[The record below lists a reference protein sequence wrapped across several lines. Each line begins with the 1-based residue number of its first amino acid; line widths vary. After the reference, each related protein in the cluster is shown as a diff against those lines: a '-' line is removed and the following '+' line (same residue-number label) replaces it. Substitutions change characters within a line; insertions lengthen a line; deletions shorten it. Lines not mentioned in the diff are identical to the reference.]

1 MKLMR
6 PIGGMAL
13 IVLAGVLLALTF
25 FRMVYP
31 RPVPAMRAVRRELV
45 QTVVASGR
53 IRPPAR
59 VRLGAQS
66 AGRVTKVLVRE
77 GETVT
82 SGQALILLDDAEAR
96 AAVDQA
102 QAGLDQVTRVR
113 DLISEATLAQ
123 AEAALRR
130 AEADFARV
138 HGLFTEG
145 IASGDQLEQ
154 YRAAL
159 EVARSQERIAHAQ
172 AEGTASVEKRMAR
185 ASLAATQARLR
196 QARITAPGAG
206 IILTRSVEAGDVVQ
220 AGRILMEMAL
230 AGSSQIQAEPDE
242 RSLALLRP
250 GQPAMATADAFPD
263 HRFAC
268 RVASVSPSVDPQRGT
283 VEVRLDVDD
292 PPPFLQPDMTASVEI
307 EVARQPNALAVPVEA
322 VREPLSPSPWVLVIR
337 AGHAEKRPVKLGVR
351 GERLVDIAQG
361 VVEGEVIAVVGRRGL
376 EPGERVRASLSE

>member
-6 PIGGMAL
+6 PVGGMAL

-59 VRLGAQS
+59 VRLGAQA

-77 GETVT
+77 GETVAN
-82 SGQALILLDDAEAR
+82 GQALILLDDAEAR

-113 DLISEATLAQ
+113 DRISEATLAQ
-123 AEAALRR
+123 AAAALRR

-145 IASGDQLEQ
+145 IASADQLEQ
-154 YRAAL
+154 FRAAL

-172 AEGTASVEKRMAR
+172 AEGAASVEKRMAR

-206 IILTRSVEAGDVVQ
+206 IILTRTVEAGDVVQ

-230 AGSSQIQAEPDE
+230 AGSSHIQAEPDE

-250 GQPAMATADAFPD
+250 GQPAVAFADAFPD

-322 VREPLSPSPWVLVIR
+322 VREPLSPAPWVLVIK

-351 GERLVDIAQG
+351 GERLVDILHGLA
-361 VVEGEVIAVVGRRGL
+361 EGEVIAVVGRRGL
-376 EPGERVRASLSE
+376 EPGERVRASLPE

>member
-1 MKLMR
+1 MKLIR
-6 PIGGMAL
+6 PVGGLAL

-31 RPVPAMRAVRRELV
+31 RPVAAMRAVRRELV

-59 VRLGAQS
+59 VRLGAQA
-66 AGRVTKVLVRE
+66 AGRVAKVLVRE
-77 GETVT
+77 GETVAN
-82 SGQALILLDDAEAR
+82 GQALILLDDAEAR

-113 DLISEATLAQ
+113 DQVSEATLAQ
-123 AEAALRR
+123 AAATLRK

-138 HGLFTEG
+138 HGLFSEG
-145 IASGDQLEQ
+145 IASADQLEQ
-154 YRAAL
+154 FRAAL

-172 AEGTASVEKRMAR
+172 AEGAASVEKRMAR
-185 ASLAATQARLR
+185 ASLAATQARLSHT
-196 QARITAPGAG
+196 RITAPGPG
-206 IILTRSVEAGDVVQ
+206 MILTRSVEAGDVVQ

-230 AGSSQIQAEPDE
+230 SGSSQIQAEPDE

-250 GQPAMATADAFPD
+250 GQQAMAAADAFPE
-263 HRFAC
+263 HRFPC

-292 PPPFLQPDMTASVEI
+292 PPPFLQPDMTVSVEI

-322 VREPLSPSPWVLVIR
+322 VREPLSPSPWVLVIK

-351 GERLVDIAQG
+351 GERLVDIVQG

-376 EPGERVRASLSE
+376 EPGERVRPDFPD